1 MIQHKHNIKNGR
13 GGDRERGRQLAQ
25 RFLHLPLSPSPL
37 LPLWFIALLFAITPA
52 TAQQLPTN
60 VDVWTMGNASQNVL
74 MSTLA
79 GIVNRNTNGALLLSP
94 NNGTQ
99 PNPLFWLNQ
108 LKATYPQVQT
118 TFQSSP
124 STLLNKYKSMLS
136 GYVLYDRTSNP
147 DSVNIA
153 TSIAGVTNSIAVD
166 SSTQSTATLA
176 GLSQVADARTMTY
189 AQAYAQ
195 YGSQFNKDMLFH
207 QNTSFNEQL
216 RDYAVMNRG
225 FMFYNDP
232 ASIGTYAANQNKA
245 GRVFGFAASE
255 EDFFTQ
261 SSQNNQQA
269 VASDYSW
276 STSTTAR
283 WQVPLAK
290 QKYHAPTNLA
300 PDQGKHYVAF
310 VMSDGDNAQWLSN
323 GFATDPKWYGS
334 PSRGNFDMTWDLTSS
349 LTEMNPVAYNYI
361 YGHASNG
368 AHHDNFVSPGGAG
381 LSFPSKVPDIATMAA
396 SIGDSLDAADQRVV
410 SILDSTY
417 NTTKLGTILDD
428 PSVMGMMYKT
438 YDSYYKGR
446 NGALQ
451 FRNGKPILSVK
462 YSLWDGAD
470 TAQSIAAALNA
481 DTHRNGYTDSASFT
495 IVNVHPW
502 SVTGPDGTGTGNPMS
517 NLNQLVQWLDPTK
530 VDVVTLED
538 LMVILRNN
546 FGTPVG
552 LPGDYNNDNRVDAAD
567 YILWRKTAGTSNLAA
582 DGNNDGVVD
591 TKDFDIWRSYFG
603 KTFTPA
609 AGSVATGFPGLSLP
623 KSASALP
630 IPEPASLTL
639 LFLTALALT
648 TGRARPSARGPR

>member
-1 MIQHKHNIKNGR
+1 MINTSSNTNSQSSS
-13 GGDRERGRQLAQ
+13 LAA
-25 RFLHLPLSPSPL
+25 SPSPL
-37 LPLWFIALLFAITPA
+37 LPLFVLAFALLFPTAAPLA
-52 TAQQLPTN
+52 RAQQLPST
-60 VDVWTMGNASQNVL
+60 VTIWPMGNASQNVM

-79 GIVNRNTNGALLLSP
+79 GIVNRNTNGELLLSP
-94 NNGTQ
+94 NAGTQ
-99 PNPLFWLNQ
+99 PNPRFWLDQ
-108 LKATYPQVQT
+108 LKTKYPQVQ
-118 TFQSSP
+118 
-124 STLLNKYKSMLS
+124 STVQTSTSTIINKYRGMLN
-136 GYVLYDRTSNP
+136 GYVLYDRASNP

-166 SSTQSTATLA
+166 SSTVLTAILA
-176 GLSQVADARTMTY
+176 GLPQTADARSMTY
-189 AQAYAQ
+189 AQAYSQ

-207 QNTSFNEQL
+207 QNTSFNELL
-216 RDYAVMNRG
+216 RDYAVMNKG

-245 GRVFGFAASE
+245 GRIFGWAASE

-276 STSTTAR
+276 SISTMSR
-283 WQVPLAK
+283 WQVPLSE
-290 QKYHAPTNLA
+290 QKYHAPMNVA
-300 PDQGKHYVAF
+300 PERGKHYVAF

-334 PSRGNFDMTWDLTSS
+334 PHRGNFDMTWDLTSS
-349 LTEMNPVAYNYI
+349 LTEMNPVAFNYI
-361 YGHASNG
+361 YDHASNG

-410 SILDSTY
+410 SILDTSY
-417 NTTKLGTILDD
+417 NATKLGAILDD

-438 YDSYYKGR
+438 YDRYYKGR

-451 FRNGKPILSVK
+451 FRNGKPILSVR

-470 TAQSIAAALNA
+470 TARSIATALNA
-481 DTHRNGYTDSASFT
+481 NTHRNAYTDSASFT

-502 SVTGPDGTGTGNPMS
+502 SVLGPDGTGTGDPMS

-530 VDVVTLED
+530 VEVVTLED
-538 LMVILRNN
+538 IMVFLRNN

-552 LPGDYNNDNRVDAAD
+552 LPGDYNNDNRVDSAD
-567 YILWRKTAGTSNLAA
+567 YLVWRKAVGTTNLAA
-582 DGNNDGVVD
+582 DGNGDGTID
-591 TKDFDIWRSYFG
+591 TKDFDVWRSYFG

-609 AGSVATGFPGLSLP
+609 SGSGAE
-623 KSASALP
+623 ASTTSSNAV
-630 IPEPASLTL
+630 PEPSTSVL
-639 LFLTALALT
+639 LALCLAAFI
-648 TGRARPSARGPR
+648 RSRRRP

>member
-1 MIQHKHNIKNGR
+1 MNWQYTSRLSGHAR
-13 GGDRERGRQLAQ
+13 PRCQSSLAT
-25 RFLHLPLSPSPL
+25 FPS
-37 LPLWFIALLFAITPA
+37 FFFAIAFALLLHVT
-52 TAQQLPTN
+52 THAQQLPGT
-60 VDVWTMGNASQNVL
+60 VTIWPMGTASQNVM

-79 GIVNRNTNGALLLSP
+79 GIVNRNTNGELLLSP
-94 NNGTQ
+94 NVGTQ
-99 PNPLFWLNQ
+99 PNPRFWLDQ
-108 LKATYPQVQT
+108 LKAKYPQVQST
-118 TFQSSP
+118 VQTSP
-124 STLLNKYKSMLS
+124 NTIINKYRSMLN
-136 GYVLYDRTSNP
+136 GYVLYDRASNP

-166 SSTQSTATLA
+166 SSTQLTATLA
-176 GLSQVADARTMTY
+176 GLPQVADARTMTY
-189 AQAYAQ
+189 AQAYSQ

-207 QNTSFNEQL
+207 QNTAMNEQL

-225 FMFYNDP
+225 FMLYNDP

-245 GRVFGFAASE
+245 GRVYGWAASE

-276 STSTTAR
+276 SISTMSR
-283 WQVPLAK
+283 WQVPLAE
-290 QKYHAPTNLA
+290 QKYHAPVNVA
-300 PDQGKHYVAF
+300 PERGKHYVAF

-334 PSRGNFDMTWDLTSS
+334 PHRGKFDMTWDLTSS
-349 LTEMNPVAYNYI
+349 LTEMNPVAFNYI
-361 YGHASNG
+361 YDRASNG

-381 LSFPSKVPDIATMAA
+381 LSFPSKVPDIATMAT

-410 SILDSTY
+410 SILDTSY
-417 NTTKLGTILDD
+417 NITKLGAILDD

-438 YDSYYKGR
+438 YNSYYKGR

-451 FRNGKPILSVK
+451 FRNGKPILSVR

-470 TAQSIAAALNA
+470 TARSIATALNA
-481 DTHRNGYTDSASFT
+481 NTHRNAYTDSASFT

-502 SVTGPDGTGTGNPMS
+502 SVLGPNGTGAGDPMS
-517 NLNQLVQWLDPTK
+517 NLNQLVEWLDPTK
-530 VDVVTLED
+530 VEVVTLED
-538 LMVILRNN
+538 IMVFLRNN

-567 YILWRKTAGTSNLAA
+567 YLVWRKTVGTTDLAA
-582 DGNNDGVVD
+582 DGNGDGTID
-591 TKDFDIWRSYFG
+591 TKDLDVWRSHFG

-609 AGSVATGFPGLSLP
+609 AGSEAVETSNT
-623 KSASALP
+623 
-630 IPEPASLTL
+630 IPEPTTLFL
-639 LFLTALALT
+639 LFLAAILFA
-648 TGRARPSARGPR
+648 GPRAPKPWRRRQRRISYQHA